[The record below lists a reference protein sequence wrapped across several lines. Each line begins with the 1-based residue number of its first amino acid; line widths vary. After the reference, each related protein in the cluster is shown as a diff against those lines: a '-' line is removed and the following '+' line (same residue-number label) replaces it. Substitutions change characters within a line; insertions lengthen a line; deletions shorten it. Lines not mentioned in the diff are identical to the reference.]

1 MTVVRVPAHAHRL
14 PQERRRRKP
23 VMMFLSEDE
32 LRRLDE
38 DADAVGMNRS
48 TYIRWRLLYGGTPP
62 KPAS

>member
-1 MTVVRVPAHAHRL
+1 
-14 PQERRRRKP
+14 
-23 VMMFLSEDE
+23 MMFLSEDE